1 MIWLKSCEAVHSFFI
16 TTTAEID
23 LLLRQPA
30 GVLVLPGGRATLLQH
45 KIGRDVR
52 LKKTLA
58 TWQMLKL
65 SSLRHITE
73 DTDLSLNTFALAF
86 GLEPPIEQPATQ
98 IRLW

>member
-1 MIWLKSCEAVHSFFI
+1 M
-16 TTTAEID
+16 TTTAEIN
-23 LLLRQPA
+23 LLLRRES

-52 LKKTLA
+52 LKKVME

-73 DTDLSLNTFALAF
+73 EADLSLNTFALAF